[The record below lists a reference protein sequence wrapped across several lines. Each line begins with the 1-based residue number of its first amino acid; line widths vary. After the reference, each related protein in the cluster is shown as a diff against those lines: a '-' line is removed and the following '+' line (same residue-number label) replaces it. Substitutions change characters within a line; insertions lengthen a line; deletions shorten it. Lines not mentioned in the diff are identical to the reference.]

1 MRNKIDFD
9 NQTDFKISDDLLLFL
24 EKIFD
29 KILFDLELKDKQCE
43 LLLVDNPTI
52 QNLNKTHRN
61 KDKPT
66 DVLSFPLESDF
77 SPLLGSIVISLD
89 FIKQNSEKYHHTP
102 NDEMALLFIHG
113 VLHLLGFD
121 HEKDMGEQ
129 RYKEEELIT
138 FFNLPQSLIV
148 RNQEC

>member
-1 MRNKIDFD
+1 MHNKIDFD
-9 NQTDFKISDDLLLFL
+9 NQTDFKISDDLFLFL
-24 EKIFD
+24 EKVFD
-29 KILFDLELKDKQCE
+29 KILLDLGLKNKQCE

-52 QNLNKTHRN
+52 QNLNKIHRN

-113 VLHLLGFD
+113 ILHLLGFD
-121 HEKDMGEQ
+121 HEKDRGEQ
-129 RYKEEELIT
+129 RQKEKELID
-138 FFNLPQSLIV
+138 FFHLPPSLII

>member
-29 KILFDLELKDKQCE
+29 KILLDLDLKDKQCE

-77 SPLLGSIVISLD
+77 YPILGSIVISLD

-129 RYKEEELIT
+129 RCKEEELIT

>member
-1 MRNKIDFD
+1 MHNKIDFD

-24 EKIFD
+24 EKVFD
-29 KILFDLELKDKQCE
+29 KILLNLGLKNKQCE

-52 QNLNKTHRN
+52 QNLNKIHRN

-113 VLHLLGFD
+113 ILHLLGFD
-121 HEKDMGEQ
+121 HEKDRGEQ
-129 RYKEEELIT
+129 RQKEKELID
-138 FFNLPQSLIV
+138 FFHLPPSLII